1 MTGTVDDGPDG
12 WVDGG
17 TADESADAVE
27 PSSSDAEPRRPSPS
41 RPAKTAATTATA
53 NKTAA
58 AKKAA
63 AAKKTPADAIAKK
76 APAKAAQKA
85 PGKAPAKAAADA
97 PAVASRAARTT
108 KSPAKTA
115 AIGPS
120 LPQVEHVPDDPAAVA
135 GPADGRTRPTAWR
148 LLMEAG
154 RPRATRA
161 QVVVALLCGL
171 LGFGLVTQV
180 HSTAGSGLT
189 TARQS
194 DLVDIL
200 DSLSA
205 RSEQLRAQIA
215 TEQSALS
222 KLTGGTDRTQAAL
235 DEAQQ
240 RAATLQILAGT
251 VAAVGP
257 GIELQIS
264 DPQHRVT
271 AEVLLGVLEEL
282 RDAGAEAIQI
292 TGGAAPV
299 SAGVTPSAKAGAQGR
314 TVRLVAS
321 SYFVDPPDS
330 SGVLVDGTL
339 LAPPFDLVAVG
350 DPHTITAAMG
360 IPGGVLDTLTRKTAK
375 GTVLEHDV
383 VRVTAL
389 HDVTTPQYAR
399 PAASVSTG

>member
-1 MTGTVDDGPDG
+1 MTDQADDE
-12 WVDGG
+12 V
-17 TADESADAVE
+17 AMDA
-27 PSSSDAEPRRPSPS
+27 AT
-41 RPAKTAATTATA
+41 PAKPVA
-53 NKTAA
+53 
-58 AKKAA
+58 KAA
-63 AAKKTPADAIAKK
+63 AAKAAAPKTAAVKEAAAKKTAAKKTAAKKTAAKKTAAKK
-76 APAKAAQKA
+76 APADAVAR
-85 PGKAPAKAAADA
+85 KAPAK
-97 PAVASRAARTT
+97 T
-108 KSPAKTA
+108 
-115 AIGPS
+115 
-120 LPQVEHVPDDPAAVA
+120 A
-135 GPADGRTRPTAWR
+135 GPAPSRPQLERVPEEQAAAAGPVDGQTRPTAWQ
-148 LLMEAG
+148 LLADAG
-154 RPRATRA
+154 RPRWSRA

-205 RSEQLRAQIA
+205 RSEQLRSQIA

-222 KLTGGTDRTQAAL
+222 KLTGGTDQTQAAL

-251 VAAVGP
+251 VGAVGP

-271 AEVLLGVLEEL
+271 AEVLLGVLQEL

-321 SYFVDPPDS
+321 SYFVDPADG

-350 DPHTITAAMG
+350 DPHTISAAMG

-375 GTVLEHDV
+375 GTVVEHDV

-399 PAASVSTG
+399 PAASASTG

>member
-1 MTGTVDDGPDG
+1 MTDGLDDAYPGPP
-12 WVDGG
+12 
-17 TADESADAVE
+17 A
-27 PSSSDAEPRRPSPS
+27 PSLPAQT
-41 RPAKTAATTATA
+41 PAKPVARAAPAKA
-53 NKTAA
+53 AADHPVAKKVAPKKAA

-63 AAKKTPADAIAKK
+63 AKKVPAKKVAAKK
-76 APAKAAQKA
+76 VPATNAPSVASKAAGLA
-85 PGKAPAKAAADA
+85 
-97 PAVASRAARTT
+97 
-108 KSPAKTA
+108 KSPAKTTDA
-115 AIGPS
+115 APS
-120 LPQVEHVPDDPAAVA
+120 LPQVEDLPEEQAAAA
-135 GPADGRTRPTAWR
+135 GPAEGLRRPSPWR
-148 LLMEAG
+148 LLADAG
-154 RPRATRA
+154 RPRAGRA

-205 RSEQLRAQIA
+205 RSEQLRSQIA
-215 TEQSALS
+215 TEESALS

-240 RAATLQILAGT
+240 RASTLQILAGT

-282 RDAGAEAIQI
+282 RDAGAEAVQI

-321 SYFVDPPDS
+321 SYFVDPPGGG
-330 SGVLVDGTL
+330 GVLVDGTL

-350 DPHTITAAMG
+350 DPHTISAAMG
-360 IPGGVLDTLTRKTAK
+360 IPGGVLDTLTRKSAK

-399 PAASVSTG
+399 PAASAPTG

>member
-1 MTGTVDDGPDG
+1 V
-12 WVDGG
+12 
-17 TADESADAVE
+17 
-27 PSSSDAEPRRPSPS
+27 
-41 RPAKTAATTATA
+41 
-53 NKTAA
+53 
-58 AKKAA
+58 
-63 AAKKTPADAIAKK
+63 
-76 APAKAAQKA
+76 
-85 PGKAPAKAAADA
+85 
-97 PAVASRAARTT
+97 
-108 KSPAKTA
+108 
-115 AIGPS
+115 
-120 LPQVEHVPDDPAAVA
+120 
-135 GPADGRTRPTAWR
+135 
-148 LLMEAG
+148 
-154 RPRATRA
+154 
-161 QVVVALLCGL
+161 L

-205 RSEQLRAQIA
+205 RSEQLRSQIA

-222 KLTGGTDRTQAAL
+222 KLTGGTDQTQAAL

-251 VAAVGP
+251 VGAVGP

-271 AEVLLGVLEEL
+271 AEVLLGVLQEL

-321 SYFVDPPDS
+321 SYFVDPADG

-350 DPHTITAAMG
+350 DPHTISAAMG

-375 GTVLEHDV
+375 GTVVEHDV

-399 PAASVSTG
+399 PAASASTG

>member
-1 MTGTVDDGPDG
+1 MD
-12 WVDGG
+12 
-17 TADESADAVE
+17 
-27 PSSSDAEPRRPSPS
+27 
-41 RPAKTAATTATA
+41 
-53 NKTAA
+53 
-58 AKKAA
+58 
-63 AAKKTPADAIAKK
+63 
-76 APAKAAQKA
+76 
-85 PGKAPAKAAADA
+85 
-97 PAVASRAARTT
+97 
-108 KSPAKTA
+108 
-115 AIGPS
+115 
-120 LPQVEHVPDDPAAVA
+120 
-135 GPADGRTRPTAWR
+135 
-148 LLMEAG
+148 AG

-205 RSEQLRAQIA
+205 RSEQLRSQIA

-330 SGVLVDGTL
+330 SGVVVDGTL

-399 PAASVSTG
+399 PAASASTG